1 MKIYNV
7 IGYSLIASHVFVSA
21 ILSPPEWGAL
31 SGATFGFA
39 YLVFVWFFGGLY
51 LSDVIHMG
59 IAHKTLDYRD
69 WFIKF
74 VTVFYN
80 TTGIYINPITW
91 VNRHRHHHA
100 FSDHDGD
107 PNKLDDDGFWKTMYL
122 CVFPYEC
129 KKNLATD
136 KIFQSFSF
144 RLVSNRY
151 FAIFSQFSSYGLLRL
166 VVGDWLYTAFL
177 WSSVRVIALWIN
189 MIQNYWTH
197 DRRFGTRRYIDE
209 HDNAM
214 NLGEWLPV
222 TASFSASLQNNH
234 HHYPHFLR
242 TSHDETEYDFGF
254 ITVRL
259 MKALGL
265 VEASSTG
272 RQKPDAIPLQT
283 VGF

>member
-1 MKIYNV
+1 MKTYNA
-7 IGYSLIASHVFVSA
+7 IGYSLIAIHVSVSA
-21 ILSPPEWGAL
+21 VLAPSEWGAL
-31 SGATFGFA
+31 AGATFGFA

-59 IAHKTLDYRD
+59 IAHKTLDYKE

-74 VTVFYN
+74 ITVFYN

-122 CVFPYEC
+122 CAFPYKC

-136 KIFQSFSF
+136 KIFRSLSF

-151 FAIFSQFSSYGLLRL
+151 FAIFSQVSSYGLLWL
-166 VVGDWLYTAFL
+166 VVGDWLYAAFL
-177 WSSVRVIALWIN
+177 WSSVRVFALWIN

-197 DRRFGTRRYIDE
+197 DQRFGTRRYIDE

-234 HHYPHFLR
+234 HHHPHFLR
-242 TSHDETEYDFGF
+242 TSHDESEYDFGF

-259 MKALGL
+259 MKTLRL

-272 RQKPDAIPLQT
+272 RQKPDGIPLKT
-283 VGF
+283 AGF

>member
-1 MKIYNV
+1 MKTYNA
-7 IGYSLIASHVFVSA
+7 IGYSLIAIHVSISA
-21 ILSPPEWGAL
+21 VLAPSEWGAL
-31 SGATFGFA
+31 AGATFGFA

-59 IAHKTLDYRD
+59 IAHKTLDYKD
-69 WFIKF
+69 WFTKF
-74 VTVFYN
+74 VTVFNN
-80 TTGIYINPITW
+80 TAGIYINPVTW

-100 FSDHDGD
+100 FSDNDGD

-122 CVFPYEC
+122 CVFPYKC

-151 FAIFSQFSSYGLLRL
+151 FAVFSQFSSYGLLWL
-166 VVGDWLYTAFL
+166 VVGEWLYAAFL
-177 WSSVRVIALWIN
+177 WSSVRVFALWIN

-197 DRRFGTRRYIDE
+197 DRRFGTRRYTDE
-209 HDNAM
+209 NDNAM
-214 NLGEWLPV
+214 NIGDWLPV

-242 TSHDETEYDFGF
+242 TSHENGEYDFGF
-254 ITVRL
+254 VTVRA
-259 MKALGL
+259 MKSLGL
-265 VEASSTG
+265 VEASPVG
-272 RQKPDAIPLQT
+272 RQKPEGIPLQT
-283 VGF
+283 AGL